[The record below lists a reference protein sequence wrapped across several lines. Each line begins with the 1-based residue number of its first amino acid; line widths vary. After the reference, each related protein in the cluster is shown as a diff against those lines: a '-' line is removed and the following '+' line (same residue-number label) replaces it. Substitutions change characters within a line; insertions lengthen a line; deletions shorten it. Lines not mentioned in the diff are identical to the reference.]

1 MELTERIPSR
11 DGSRSTRPL
20 RFRRLATGISALAA
34 AILVACGGGGGGDAA
49 QFCDEAAD
57 RIGAFRTAGGE
68 VSPTIIG
75 TLRELAL
82 EAPDALADDFAA
94 VTEASD
100 DQEMDRALANI
111 ETFLVEECE
120 LGVRT

>member
-11 DGSRSTRPL
+11 DGSLSTRPL
-20 RFRRLATGISALAA
+20 RFRRLATGLTTLAA
-34 AILVACGGGGGGDAA
+34 ASAVACGGGGGGDAA

-57 RIGAFRTAGGE
+57 RIGAFRAAGGE

-82 EAPDALADDFAA
+82 EAPDALADDFAT

-100 DQEMDRALANI
+100 DQEMDRALDNI
-111 ETFLVEECE
+111 EAFLVEECE
-120 LGVRT
+120 LEVRG